1 MKNKKQMTWYD
12 VKLYQFEKL
21 QELIKIEEE
30 EERLIAI
37 AELLLGDEV
46 TELSI
51 SEFNEAVKT
60 LSFLSEECPNKVP
73 PKNLE
78 VNGRKYFVDCLLGR
92 ISTTQYV
99 DFTNHLKS
107 GANVATVLSVFIIP
121 EGHKYNDGYDMLEVI
136 EDIKCIPIPII
147 NSVSFFF
154 KRQFSKSIKIFQS
167 YLSNLMKKNKMIPK
181 ELKELVENLIHQSAD
196 LVLFPTSLN
205 SVK

>member
-1 MKNKKQMTWYD
+1 MTWYD

-46 TELSI
+46 TDLAI
-51 SEFNEAVKT
+51 SEFNEAVKE

-73 PKNLE
+73 PKKLE
-78 VNGRKYFVDCLLGR
+78 VNGRKYFVDCLLGK
-92 ISTTQYV
+92 ITATQYV
-99 DFTNHLKS
+99 DFTNHLKN
-107 GANVATVLSVFIIP
+107 GANVATTLSVFIIP
-121 EGHKYNDGYDMLEVI
+121 EGHKYNDGYDILEVV

-147 NSVSFFF
+147 NSISFFF
-154 KRQFSKSIKIFQS
+154 KRQFNKSITIFQS
-167 YLSNLMKKNKMIPK
+167 YLAKLMKNSKVIPTEIK
-181 ELKELVENLIHQSAD
+181 EATLKLIQQSMD
-196 LVLFPTSLN
+196 LVSSPIYLN